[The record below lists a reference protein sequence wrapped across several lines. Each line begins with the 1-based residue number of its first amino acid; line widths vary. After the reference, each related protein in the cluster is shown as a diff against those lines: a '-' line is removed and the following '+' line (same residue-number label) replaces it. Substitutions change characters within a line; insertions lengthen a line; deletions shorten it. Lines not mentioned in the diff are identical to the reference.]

1 MAAPSTP
8 LKNTLTGYIRY
19 QGREGHYAFLLHRL
33 TGLGTLLFLTIHI
46 LDTATVYFWPSLYEH
61 AIAIYRH
68 PVFMIGEIFLVFS
81 LVYHGVNGL
90 RIAVT
95 DLWLPAKWGIKIQR
109 NAVRATL
116 GISLVLWAPAAAWM
130 FHSMLVHSF
139 GINVFELIGLG

>member
-81 LVYHGVNGL
+81 VVYHGVNGL

-116 GISLVLWAPAAAWM
+116 GVSLVLWAPAAAWM

>member
-1 MAAPSTP
+1 LAAPSTP

-81 LVYHGVNGL
+81 VVYHGVNGL

-95 DLWLPAKWGIKIQR
+95 DLWLPAKWGIKTQHS
-109 NAVRATL
+109 AVRATL
-116 GISLVLWAPAAAWM
+116 GVSLVLWAPAAAWM